1 METKVLKVVVTER
14 KTNDG
19 RKFNTYHTFTK
30 NGMRVDLKF
39 RKTVTNVPSEKCSI
53 IVDVDNMSYNKSG
66 EFPVLWVSKI
76 ESIGEYNTVDTEKN
90 RELINEVF
98 A

>member
-14 KTNDG
+14 KTADG
-19 RKFNTYHTFTK
+19 RKFNTFNTFTK

-39 RKTVTNVPSEKCSI
+39 RKTVTNVPTEKCSI
-53 IVDVDNMSYNKSG
+53 TVAVENMNYNKSG

-76 ESIGEYNTVDTEKN
+76 ESIGEYNTVDSKKQK
-90 RELINEVF
+90 ELINETF